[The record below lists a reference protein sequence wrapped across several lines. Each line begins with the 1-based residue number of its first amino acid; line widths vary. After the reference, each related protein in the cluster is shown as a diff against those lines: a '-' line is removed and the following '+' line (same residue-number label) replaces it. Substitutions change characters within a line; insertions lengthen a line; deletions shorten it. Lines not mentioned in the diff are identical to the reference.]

1 MRLACAISYATCF
14 LILCFSSSAVSR
26 TLDIGIAAPLS
37 GPLASLGDQVRRGA
51 EAAIDDIN
59 SKGGVLGRKFA
70 LKAVDDGCDPQKSIS
85 AAKRLTQAEKVV
97 AAIGHVCGPASVAS
111 APIYAQQRLPML
123 TLAPADHRL
132 TEAAIKNGWRNIFLM
147 AGSIQTQG
155 FAAGTYLTRRY
166 KGNGIALIS
175 DQSAY
180 GAGLADGFK
189 LALKDRSASPKYE
202 TALTGNAVDV
212 FPTIEQLIANK
223 PSAVYLAM
231 TPANAAALV
240 KRAKESG
247 LETTFVSG
255 NAVARREFYDIAGS
269 ASNGVVG
276 TSLPDVRSSAMAAEA
291 VSHLKARG
299 FPTDGYTLYAYA
311 AVQVMAQAIDQSRS
325 ERFEAIEP
333 ILRRQSFSTAVGKVK
348 FDATGDREVSEV
360 AFTQWQNGT
369 VAPFNTTDYW
379 NVLRDAM
386 AVNSVFASGS
396 KRPVLIDNSDTPI
409 IGAKALQGV
418 YWNTYFTREGEPD
431 ATLTT
436 QSLSTYTLVLD
447 LSAYNYRQIRE
458 TNAAG
463 TAVDPRVKNALEKA
477 PSEPVELKIRPV
489 VVTPLVTIEDV
500 PVKTMPVDRKKLV
513 RPQEGEAATEED
525 RLVGRFKAKKMEVN
539 EFSST
544 VAAGQVNFQVK
555 VAGDA
560 SPGCA
565 AIAFTIW
572 DFRDNPIDTLLQ
584 TVPVG
589 DGKTVP
595 DCSRMNP
602 EALKGGF
609 ATLLSPVFSIGSA
622 NDKDPIQA
630 ALHLFQLRAQ
640 GQKKTIAIL
649 VDKTQYQPPKPGQ
662 PASER
667 GVYGWQ
673 SSQWLS
679 DYIGDANGLPV
690 RITAAWD
697 NADNGSTTP
706 YAGVADE
713 LAGQIFGTSVA
724 EQPKAN
730 AAREALRRLA
740 SSIDRPI
747 VVIRMVDEDN
757 RKFYVPFNLISAAGN
772 TAGLPAPVTV
782 VQPLQTERY
791 EAPSCIGSWA
801 FGLSKDTKD
810 LDANI
815 KKEIDALASKKPAG
829 ETWIRNAKELKTYF
843 QGSPATT
850 APATP
855 VPAEGLLLLAHHD
868 QFGVFFEGVD
878 GRVAAKGL
886 QHAYPPGSIAV
897 LAACGTAKPDS
908 GMEALNSLNDGGV
921 DAMIVSPFNVRIDY
935 GSRMAL
941 EFAKV
946 VRDNRVKGNT
956 PTVAQM
962 FTQATAA
969 TVKFFKEPKAH
980 TSTSRL
986 EDMGLEFIL
995 AGNPNLRLCAP

>member
-1 MRLACAISYATCF
+1 MRLAYAISCATCF
-14 LILCFSSSAVSR
+14 LALCASSTANSQ
-26 TLDIGIAAPLS
+26 TIDIGIAAPLT

-51 EAAIDDIN
+51 EAAVDDIN
-59 SKGGVLGRKFA
+59 SKGGALGRKLE
-70 LKAVDDGCDPQKSIS
+70 LKVADDGCDPQKSIG

-111 APIYAQQRLPML
+111 APIYAQMRVPML

-132 TEAAIKNGWRNIFLM
+132 TEAASKNRWRNIFLI

-180 GAGLADGFK
+180 GSGLADGFK

-202 TALTGNAVDV
+202 ASLTGTVVDV
-212 FPTIEQLIANK
+212 FPTVEQLIAAK

-247 LETTFVSG
+247 LDTTFVSG

-276 TSLPDVRSSAMAAEA
+276 TSLPDARSSAMAAEA
-291 VSHLKARG
+291 LSHLKARG
-299 FPTDGYTLYAYA
+299 IAAEGYTLYAYA
-311 AVQVMAQAIDQSRS
+311 AVQVMAQAIDQAHS

-333 ILRRQSFSTAVGKVK
+333 ILRTQSFSTAVGKVK

-360 AFTQWQNGT
+360 AFTQWQNGAT
-369 VAPFNTTDYW
+369 APFNTTDYW

-386 AVNSVFASGS
+386 AVNSVVASGS
-396 KRPVLIDNSDTPI
+396 KRPILIDNSDTPVI
-409 IGAKALQGV
+409 EAKALQGV

-436 QSLSTYTLVLD
+436 QSQSTYTLVLD

-463 TAVDPRVKNALEKA
+463 TAVDPRVKSALEKA

-489 VVTPLVTIEDV
+489 VVTPLVTIEDG

-513 RPQEGEAATEED
+513 RPKEGEAATEED
-525 RLVGRFKAKKMEVN
+525 RLVGRFKAKKMELN
-539 EFSST
+539 EFSNT
-544 VAAGQVNFQVK
+544 VAAGQVKFQVK
-555 VAGDA
+555 VADGVT
-560 SPGCA
+560 PGCA
-565 AIAFTIW
+565 AVAFTIW

-595 DCSRMNP
+595 DCSRMNQ

-609 ATLLSPVFSIGSA
+609 ATLLNPVFSVGSA
-622 NDKDPIQA
+622 NDKGLIQA
-630 ALHLFQLRAQ
+630 ALHLFQLKAQ
-640 GQKKTIAIL
+640 GQKKTIAIF
-649 VDKTQYQPPKPGQ
+649 VDKTQYLPPQPGQ

-679 DYIGDANGLPV
+679 DYIGDINGLPA

-697 NADNGSTTP
+697 NADKGSATP

-713 LAGQIFGTSVA
+713 LAGQIFGTSAA

-730 AAREALRRLA
+730 AARDALRKLA
-740 SSIDRPI
+740 SSSDRPV
-747 VVIRMVDEDN
+747 VVIRMMHEDN
-757 RKFYVPFNLISAAGN
+757 RKFYVPFNLISASGN
-772 TAGLPAPVTV
+772 SAGLPGPVTV

-801 FGLSKDTKD
+801 FGLSRDTKD

-829 ETWIRNAKELKTYF
+829 EAWIRNGKELKAYF
-843 QGSPATT
+843 Q
-850 APATP
+850 APPPGTPPVTP
-855 VPAEGLLLLAHHD
+855 VPEGLVLLAHHD

-878 GRVAAKGL
+878 GRVVAKGL
-886 QHAYPPGSIAV
+886 QHTYPPGSIAV

-908 GMEALNSLNDGGV
+908 GMETLNSLNDGGI

-935 GSRMAL
+935 GSRLAL

-946 VRDNRVKGNT
+946 VRDNRAKGQT
-956 PTVAQM
+956 PTLAQM
-962 FTQATAA
+962 FSQATAA
-969 TVKFFKEPKAH
+969 TVKFFRDPKVN